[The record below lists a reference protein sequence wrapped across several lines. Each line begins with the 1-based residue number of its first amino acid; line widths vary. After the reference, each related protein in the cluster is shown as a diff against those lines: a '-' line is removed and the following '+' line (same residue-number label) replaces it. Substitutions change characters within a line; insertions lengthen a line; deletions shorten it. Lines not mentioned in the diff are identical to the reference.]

1 MGEEGCEGLWRF
13 TTSTGPE
20 RFSLSKSL
28 CCCSS
33 KKKQLQNVAGESVA
47 AHQTLSGE
55 DTHWF
60 FLHPA
65 DRAGVASMRW
75 ERTERFVFPLQQQIK
90 QDCGWSFCSAW
101 PECDSL
107 SCGTSPPIYEYGN
120 VSHFNGPHRLHYF
133 VPFWLMTNQSSLQ
146 RSPHTHFILGFRP
159 VVVMLPLFSG
169 DREGESTKFSY
180 TSLSMTHVSDMLYNE
195 RMSAHQ
201 LTGALEEGATWIQ

>member
-1 MGEEGCEGLWRF
+1 M
-13 TTSTGPE
+13 
-20 RFSLSKSL
+20 
-28 CCCSS
+28 
-33 KKKQLQNVAGESVA
+33 AGESVA

-169 DREGESTKFSY
+169 DTEGESTKFSY

-195 RMSAHQ
+195 RKRKEQLEYNNKTFLLSAEIFIYVA
-201 LTGALEEGATWIQ
+201 ALHPSFNISVINETVCAGFLSTVYFY